1 MQLHTDVIAPVIL
14 GTTGILF
21 FAILGRFTARRF
33 NQPSV
38 LGELLVGILIGT
50 LGYLFSI
57 DFIEIL
63 REGQVVFDI
72 VGEVLAGDTLQHA
85 ASGMLDGE
93 YGRHLL
99 EILSGPHGQDYFKVA
114 QAVDIFSR
122 YGVIFMLF
130 LIGLET
136 SLADMRRVGRDST
149 LVALLGVTTPFV
161 LGVIMTLILLPGI
174 ELQVDLFIAAT
185 LVATSVGITAR
196 VLKDIGRLQSRTAKV
211 IVGAAVIDDV
221 LGLIML
227 AIVTGIIVSGSVDL
241 LEIATIILM
250 SGLFFLVAF
259 YFSPFFLNKIIWLV
273 RHLDIVEA
281 KIFISFLFVMTL
293 AWIANLFGLA
303 TIIGAFTA
311 GVILHDGY
319 FRHWGDSGRH
329 RLSIKDLIA
338 PLETVLV
345 PIFFVLMGIQVKLET
360 LLDLD
365 VILIAIL
372 LITIAI
378 IGKMLSGLGARRGTN
393 RLAIGIGMMPRGE
406 VGLIFASLG
415 KSLGVISDSLF
426 SSIVIM
432 VLVTTLI
439 TPPLLKYAVLRCDA
453 GNECDNEERLL

>member
-1 MQLHTDVIAPVIL
+1 MDLHTDVIAPVIL

-21 FAILGRFTARRF
+21 FAVLGRFIARRF

-38 LGELLVGILIGT
+38 LGELLIGIFIGFM
-50 LGYLFSI
+50 GYTFSI

-63 REGQVVFDI
+63 REGPVVFDI
-72 VGEVLAGDTLQHA
+72 VGEVLAGDSLEHA
-85 ASGMLDGE
+85 ATTLISGNYSKELLD
-93 YGRHLL
+93 
-99 EILSGPHGQDYFKVA
+99 ILSGPHGQEYFKIA

-136 SLADMRRVGRDST
+136 SVADMRKVGREST
-149 LVALLGVTTPFV
+149 QVAIAGVVLPFALGLV
-161 LGVIMTLILLPGI
+161 MTLLLLPEI
-174 ELQVDLFIAAT
+174 EFQVDLFIAAT

-196 VLKDIGRLQSRTAKV
+196 VLKDIGRLQSRSAKV
-211 IVGAAVIDDV
+211 ILGAAVIDDV

-227 AIVTGIIVSGSVDL
+227 AIVTGIIVSGSINM
-241 LEIATIILM
+241 LEIAMIILM
-250 SGLFFLVAF
+250 SGLFFFVAF
-259 YFSPFFLNKIIWLV
+259 YFGPNFLKKIIWLV

-293 AWIANLFGLA
+293 AWMANLIGLA

-319 FRHWGDSGRH
+319 FHHWGDENKHS
-329 RLSIKDLIA
+329 LSIKDLIA
-338 PLETVLV
+338 PLETILV

-360 LLDLD
+360 LLDPH
-365 VILIAIL
+365 VVLIAVL
-372 LITIAI
+372 LTVIAI
-378 IGKMLSGLGARRGTN
+378 IGKLFSGLGASAASN

-415 KSLGVISDSLF
+415 KSLGVINDSLF

-439 TPPLLKYAVLRCDA
+439 TPPLLKYAVFRCKE
-453 GNECDNEERLL
+453 GSECEINEIL